1 MAVDRFQGCPSS
13 REILLRVPHDILVG
27 SLMGPLGAI
36 GLSIYRVLG
45 GGGGAPVHL
54 ALFCF
59 I

>member
-45 GGGGAPVHL
+45 GGGVL
-54 ALFCF
+54 QF